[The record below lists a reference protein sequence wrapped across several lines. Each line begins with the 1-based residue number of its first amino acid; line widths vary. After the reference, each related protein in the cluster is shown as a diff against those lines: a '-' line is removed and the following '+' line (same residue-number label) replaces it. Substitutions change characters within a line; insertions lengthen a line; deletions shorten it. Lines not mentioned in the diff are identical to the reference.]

1 MQGAPS
7 DFTSNSGPK
16 PPGVFALSL
25 TALACAFVLAGCDA
39 LRPFEQTCERKLET
53 ASFHVIAAPTQ
64 HELDLSQSAAQL
76 GARGAAA
83 AGRLI
88 LGITSAQMKSRV
100 SATGNALTAPFS
112 RRYCVRPQVEV
123 TLAVEPL
130 TVAIAREHAPGSCE
144 HGLTLGH
151 EMKHVLVYERFLL
164 EVAVQVEAELKAKVG
179 DQVRYFA
186 SRAEGERELPLLVE
200 RAVNPLIEAVMRQ
213 VQQRQAAI
221 DTPEEYMRLDLQ
233 QARCLR

>member
-1 MQGAPS
+1 M
-7 DFTSNSGPK
+7 
-16 PPGVFALSL
+16 L
-25 TALACAFVLAGCDA
+25 LAGCDA
-39 LRPFEQTCERKLET
+39 WRPFEKICERRLEA
-53 ASFHVIAAPTQ
+53 ASFRVIAAPMQ

-76 GARGAAA
+76 GARGAAT

-88 LGITSAQMKSRV
+88 LGITSAQMNSKM
-100 SATGNALTAPFS
+100 SAAGNALTAPFS

-130 TVAIAREHAPGSCE
+130 KVAIAREHAPGSCE
-144 HGLTLGH
+144 HGLTLRH
-151 EMKHVLVYERFLL
+151 EMKHVLVYERFLQ
-164 EVAVQVEAELKAKVG
+164 EVAAQVEAELKSRIG
-179 DQVRYFA
+179 DQVRHFA
-186 SRAEGERELPLLVE
+186 SRADGERELPLLVE
-200 RAVNPLIEAVMRQ
+200 RTVKPLIEAGMRQ